1 MLKRDLFRWLLSS
14 LMNVH
19 IWKGEVPVLRKIFK
33 KLGVYGMTDTTM
45 CRPLKAVLPC
55 PFLLIYFAMG
65 TLLTA
70 S

>member
-1 MLKRDLFRWLLSS
+1 
-14 LMNVH
+14 MNVH
-19 IWKGEVPVLRKIFK
+19 ISKGEVPVSRKIFK

-45 CRPLKAVLPC
+45 CPPLKAVLPC